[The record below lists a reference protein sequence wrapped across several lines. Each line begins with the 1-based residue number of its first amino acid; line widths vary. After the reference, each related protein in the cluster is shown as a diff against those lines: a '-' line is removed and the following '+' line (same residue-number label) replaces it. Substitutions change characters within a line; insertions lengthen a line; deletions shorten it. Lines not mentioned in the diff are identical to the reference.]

1 MPDEMTYKAAVIEAN
16 RLKSQE
22 RMDIDR
28 PRMNAAIDKL
38 IEAARYR
45 IPRKATK
52 VIRCIASKELFKSG
66 YSCICCTE
74 PINPTDRFCPSC
86 GQAIDWGDCT

>member
-1 MPDEMTYKAAVIEAN
+1 MPDEMTFEAAVIEAN

-38 IEAARYR
+38 IEAARFR
-45 IPRKATK
+45 IPRKPAK

-86 GQAIDWGDCT
+86 GQAIDWSGC

>member
-52 VIRCIASKELFKSG
+52 IIRCIASKELFKSG